1 MNYYVVSFES
11 VRHGEEGAPWFGKK
25 IIRADNTLE
34 AQDKYFDWLR
44 KQPEY
49 INGIKR
55 LFFAVDETTQDV
67 IE

>member
-25 IIRADNTLE
+25 IIKADTVLE
-34 AQDKYFDWLR
+34 AQNKYFAWLQE
-44 KQPEY
+44 QPEY
-49 INGIKR
+49 ISGIRR